1 MPRIK
6 SIAFA
11 HGIWADGSSFA
22 KLMPPLRAE
31 GYEVIASQHALDDFQ
46 ADVDCCIRTFAQVPS
61 PILLVGHSY
70 GGAIITA
77 AGNDDRVAGLVYIN
91 ALGPDE
97 TETLQGQQDKF
108 PKTDVFKSIKV
119 EDGRVWMLPDGIDY
133 FAGDLTDAEKQV
145 VYATASPPAATLFGA
160 KIEKVAWRDK
170 PCWNIVGTNDQ
181 SVHPDLERAAAKRMN
196 GNNHRG
202 GQQPRSNAFPPGCG
216 ARRDSGRR
224 EFLLNVGGV
233 GLIEARHQ
241 RGSSSAIARR
251 DWRRDFRIAAS
262 PATTRALTIR
272 QEEPQ

>member
-1 MPRIK
+1 MSPAK

-22 KLMPPLRAE
+22 KLMPPLRAD

-46 ADVDCCIRTFAQVPS
+46 ADVDCCIRTFAEVPS
-61 PILLVGHSY
+61 PIILVGHSY
-70 GGAIITA
+70 GGAVITA

-119 EDGRVWMLPDGIDY
+119 EDGRVWMLPDGIEY
-133 FAGDLTDAEKQV
+133 FAGDLTEEEKQV

-160 KIEKVAWRDK
+160 KVQKAAWRDK

-181 SVHPDLERAAAKRMN
+181 RRSPRSRKSRRGAHERK
-196 GNNHRG
+196 GHRG
-202 GQQPRSNAFPPGCG
+202 GQQPRSDAVPPGRR
-216 ARRDSGRR
+216 ARRDSGSRK
-224 EFLLNVGGV
+224 LGLTLAV
-233 GLIEARHQ
+233 GLTEA
-241 RGSSSAIARR
+241 
-251 DWRRDFRIAAS
+251 
-262 PATTRALTIR
+262 
-272 QEEPQ
+272 